1 MRLYR
6 RYVTRRVEINKF
18 GKLGHRRFMEVVYT
32 DHVEEFNHG
41 LRIKFKAI
49 ETLPLPD
56 GANLKEE
63 ITNNPDI
70 IYRFQV
76 DF

>member
-6 RYVTRRVEINKF
+6 RYVTRHVEINSF
-18 GKLGHRRFMEVVYT
+18 GELGYRRFCEIVYT
-32 DHVEEFNHG
+32 DHIEEFNHG
-41 LRIKFKAI
+41 LRIKFKAV
-49 ETLPLPD
+49 ETLALPD
-56 GANLKEE
+56 DANIKE